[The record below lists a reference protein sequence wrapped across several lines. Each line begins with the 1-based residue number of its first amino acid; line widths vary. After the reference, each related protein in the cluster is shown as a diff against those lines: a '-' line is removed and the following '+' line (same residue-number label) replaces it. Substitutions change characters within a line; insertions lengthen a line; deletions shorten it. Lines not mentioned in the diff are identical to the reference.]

1 MHLVI
6 FFIGQVVMGNH
17 TLADTRWVRIAYILD
32 ETNVKFT
39 IPSGRDIIIVTVH
52 IKVSLSLV
60 GGLLGNII
68 CHVPLCS

>member
-1 MHLVI
+1 MAGWGPKFQDQSKSAFDSVNQHMYFF

-39 IPSGRDIIIVTVH
+39 IPSGRDI
-52 IKVSLSLV
+52 S
-60 GGLLGNII
+60 
-68 CHVPLCS
+68 